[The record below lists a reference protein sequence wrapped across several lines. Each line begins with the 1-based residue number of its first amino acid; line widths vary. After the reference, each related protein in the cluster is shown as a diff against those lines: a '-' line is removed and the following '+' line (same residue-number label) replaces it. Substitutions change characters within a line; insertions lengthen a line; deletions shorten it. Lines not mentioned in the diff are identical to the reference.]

1 MDGRVRRGW
10 GMRELLL
17 VVIGIT
23 SCINIIF
30 SFSFFCY
37 LFCSFKISK
46 SDHIKTHIFLV
57 AAIVYTTKSNV

>member
-1 MDGRVRRGW
+1 MDGRVGRGW

-46 SDHIKTHIFLV
+46 SDTLKLIFFLLPQ
-57 AAIVYTTKSNV
+57 